1 MDSFRVVDIAAPAA
15 SQGKPGSWDRR
26 VAQAAMLQFISDEIA
41 ALASRDA
48 ARDAIEYLEA
58 MEFYA
63 THGKIPTPDKVCLG
77 ASEHPQSL
85 ADLMPITA
93 LQDGD
98 SAAAAS
104 TMTINCDAS
113 ILELESASTSAATS
127 PTKSPMRA
135 AAAANKMNDFCDR
148 LAAAPTLMAAA
159 AAEAAC
165 APVAEECAVDLLA
178 EEEEEEEEADT
189 DPVADPAESA
199 QGCQAPARYIHAEE
213 SAAEAFT
220 DEDLDDFSDSDY
232 SDYQSDFELDD
243 IVDGVLGATV
253 GSVFGKPPAAPAAE
267 TASEIPA
274 IEEHADDSSSAYDSS
289 PATPANV
296 VAAHDEALDSGED
309 DAVEHTREA
318 VPDDKAAMEEGA
330 DDACGPWAVVRRC
343 RTQSAREVH
352 ASKPVADAVSWAG
365 LWTRDATRELTG
377 APVRD
382 VKGQKVQGQSS
393 HAEAGSLETIAFNT
407 DSPVAT
413 QTDGKAALM
422 KREGLQAVDATDHI
436 LPETAERA
444 SAAAVKILDL
454 GRMAQPE
461 GADSIKLPAGS
472 SPAGTEEQ
480 LCNPYDALGKAFA
493 GMVLYKRQ
501 EMLYFDESD
510 MKLAKKESQAHKTI

>member
-1 MDSFRVVDIAAPAA
+1 MAAPAA

-159 AAEAAC
+159 AAEAAS

-178 EEEEEEEEADT
+178 EEEKADT
-189 DPVADPAESA
+189 DTVADPAEPA
-199 QGCQAPARYIHAEE
+199 QGCEAPAQHVPVEV
-213 SAAEAFT
+213 SADEALT
-220 DEDLDDFSDSDY
+220 DEDLDDYSDSDY
-232 SDYQSDFELDD
+232 SDDDSDFELDD

-253 GSVFGKPPAAPAAE
+253 GGMFGGPPAAPTLAE
-267 TASEIPA
+267 ATAEMPA
-274 IEEHADDSSSAYDSS
+274 VDEQADSSSSANDSA
-289 PATPANV
+289 PATPDGS
-296 VAAHDEALDSGED
+296 AHDEALSS
-309 DAVEHTREA
+309 AVEVVVHTLEA
-318 VPDDKAAMEEGA
+318 VPDVEAA
-330 DDACGPWAVVRRC
+330 
-343 RTQSAREVH
+343 T
-352 ASKPVADAVSWAG
+352 
-365 LWTRDATRELTG
+365 
-377 APVRD
+377 
-382 VKGQKVQGQSS
+382 
-393 HAEAGSLETIAFNT
+393 AGSHHAISDRNG
-407 DSPVAT
+407 PVVS
-413 QTDGKAALM
+413 QLDGKKGLAAF
-422 KREGLQAVDATDHI
+422 EGVQAVDAAGHM
-436 LPETAERA
+436 LPTTPERA
-444 SAAAVKILDL
+444 SAVAVKLTNLSRVAD
-454 GRMAQPE
+454 RE
-461 GADSIKLPAGS
+461 GICIELPAGS
-472 SPAGTEEQ
+472 SPAGTEDMEL
-480 LCNPYDALGKAFA
+480 LCNPHGALGKMFA
-493 GMVLYKRQ
+493 GMVLYKRR
-501 EMLYFDESD
+501 EMPYFDESD
-510 MKLAKKESQAHKTI
+510 IKLAKKESRRTKRLEQTATSSVLA